1 MNALERA
8 VLLLVVAGLLA
19 ALIAIVRW
27 WTQRRLRALREVSAD
42 TLLRSLAV
50 EPDGRPIVVA
60 FSAPG
65 CAVCRTAQR
74 PALQTLQG
82 KSSHDPRVITI
93 DVSQQPEAA
102 ATFGVLTVPSTVV
115 LTPRGQV
122 LTANH
127 GFAAADVL
135 LEQVTLAANYRRVS
149 RSTVTE

>member
-1 MNALERA
+1 M
-8 VLLLVVAGLLA
+8 LLLVAAMLA
-19 ALIAIVRW
+19 ALVIAARW
-27 WTQRRLRALREVSAD
+27 WTRRRLRALQKVSAD
-42 TLLRSLAV
+42 TLLHSLAV

-74 PALQTLQG
+74 PALQALQS
-82 KSSHDPRVITI
+82 KSSHDPRVIAI
-93 DVSQQPEAA
+93 DISQQPSA
-102 ATFGVLTVPSTVV
+102 ATTFGILTVPSTVV

-135 LEQVTLAANYRRVS
+135 LDQVNLAVQS
-149 RSTVTE
+149 

>member
-1 MNALERA
+1 MTAIERIA
-8 VLLLVVAGLLA
+8 ILLIAAATLA
-19 ALIAIVRW
+19 ALVALVRW
-27 WTQRRLRALREVSAD
+27 WTGRRLRRLQAVSAD

-74 PALQTLQG
+74 PALQVLQS
-82 KSSHDPRVITI
+82 KSSHDPRVIAV
-93 DVSQQPEAA
+93 DVSQQPSAAEA
-102 ATFGVLTVPSTVV
+102 FGVLTVPSTVV

-135 LEQVTLAANYRRVS
+135 LEQVNLA
-149 RSTVTE
+149 STR